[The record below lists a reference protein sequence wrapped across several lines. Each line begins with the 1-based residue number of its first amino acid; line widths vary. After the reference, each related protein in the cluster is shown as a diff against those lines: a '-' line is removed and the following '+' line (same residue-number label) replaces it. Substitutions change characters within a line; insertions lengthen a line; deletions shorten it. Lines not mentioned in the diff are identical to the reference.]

1 MCRELHERTES
12 MDERFRRVKR
22 RVNVH
27 VSENDLCVLTVCD
40 SERRWVGTT
49 GFLDFFGLLLERFV
63 CLFRSLERGF
73 GMGTELRI
81 CGLLMRCWYRFTTC
95 LFTLGVVTPAGD

>member
-1 MCRELHERTES
+1 M
-12 MDERFRRVKR
+12 
-22 RVNVH
+22 
-27 VSENDLCVLTVCD
+27 
-40 SERRWVGTT
+40 GTT
-49 GFLDFFGLLLERFV
+49 RFFWIFLDCRWRGLFV
-63 CLFRSLERGF
+63 CLFGEIERGF